1 MGRELGRISGP
12 LLADNLLRKG
22 HNLAFETNLL
32 YFDVVNNRIGINFG
46 SPTTDLFVNGTT
58 NTAYVNINQQAELA
72 NFTVFNNTIQNSHST
87 ITIQPNQAS
96 DPTTVVPTLG
106 TDNLNFNTNYI
117 QNILASDSINIT
129 STGTIKLNANTL
141 VSGSLEVT
149 GNITFDGN
157 ITLGDSNTDT
167 VTFGAEVNSDII
179 PSEYNLVDELNN
191 IFQTEN
197 DDTFLSESYYSLGSS
212 TNNWL
217 RLYTNTATTT
227 LAQTT
232 NLSNNNLTVGSLL
245 IQNNTIY
252 NTTLAQTVQFKPN
265 GTGVVNLD
273 NFVNFNTNTITNT
286 SNGALIFASTS
297 IPTATAFWRFNSASA
312 MAIPVNDATN
322 YTPEQGTIRFNP
334 TTGDAE
340 AYSTSN
346 GWLNFIGPAS
356 SVVNQNQLQ
365 DETLVYTLM
374 LGL

>member
-58 NTAYVNINQQAELA
+58 NTAYANINQQAELA

-167 VTFGAEVNSDII
+167 VTFGAEINSNIEPSITDI
-179 PSEYNLVDELNN
+179 YD
-191 IFQTEN
+191 
-197 DDTFLSESYYSLGSS
+197 LGSS
-212 TNNWL
+212 ANKWL

-273 NFVNFNTNTITNT
+273 NFVNVNTNTITNT

-356 SVVNQNQLQ
+356 AIANQNQSQ
-365 DETLVYTLM
+365 DESLVFTLM
-374 LGL
+374 LGF